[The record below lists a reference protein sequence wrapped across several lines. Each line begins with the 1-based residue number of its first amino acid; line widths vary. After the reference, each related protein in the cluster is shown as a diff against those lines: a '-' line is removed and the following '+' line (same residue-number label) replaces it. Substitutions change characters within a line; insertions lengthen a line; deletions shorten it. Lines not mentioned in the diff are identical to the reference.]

1 MSGLLGFVVVI
12 ICCTALLLLSTTEVS
27 YSQLPY
33 FPHNQQLSNNHEV
46 NATVKNGSRGQMG
59 SSNIIEHK
67 ASVTNAPK
75 VAILTFGDG
84 WKSQFTNAK
93 PILDKYGFKEL
104 TFFVTCDRV
113 GRPAKMTWQDF
124 SNSV

>member
-12 ICCTALLLLSTTEVS
+12 ICYTALLLLLSTTEAA

-33 FPHNQQLSNNHEV
+33 FPHNQQLASDSQV
-46 NATVKNGSRGQMG
+46 NATAKNETRGQIG
-59 SSNIIEHK
+59 SSNTIEHK
-67 ASVTNAPK
+67 ASLTNVPK

-93 PILDKYGFKEL
+93 PILDKYGFKAQL
-104 TFFVTCDRV
+104 LCN
-113 GRPAKMTWQDF
+113 M
-124 SNSV
+124 

>member
-1 MSGLLGFVVVI
+1 MNGLSDFEVVI
-12 ICCTALLLLSTTEVS
+12 ICCIALLLLLLLSTTEVA

-33 FPHNQQLSNNHEV
+33 FPHGQQLSSNSQV
-46 NATVKNGSRGQMG
+46 NATIKTGSRGQIG

-67 ASVTNAPK
+67 ASVTNISK

-93 PILDKYGFKEL
+93 PILDKYGFKAS
-104 TFFVTCDRV
+104 FFVTCDRV
-113 GRPAKMTWQDF
+113 GKI
-124 SNSV
+124 